1 MATAKK
7 KPAAKKTSKRT
18 KPAAAKT
25 TSKTTK
31 KAVAKASAVT
41 KTVSRFE
48 LLRRFHLFAAG
59 ISALI
64 AIAAVFLLGD
74 QAFNLTATYS
84 DKDSIASDTQTVL
97 GTAHQTVTTV
107 EFKYVV
113 AGIFAL
119 SAVLSLLLATSLRTR
134 YEAGIK
140 NSTSGLRW
148 IFTGLIAGL
157 IVEAITLLSGVE
169 DLITL
174 KIVAGLIIS
183 AAALKWLVERD
194 IKNGSPKWGAFVL
207 SAFVAILAWL
217 PAVAAVVG
225 THLYGMERYGWHV
238 YALLAL
244 IIAAGIKFGVIQYG
258 FVKNASERRDYISVE
273 EKYLSNDLFIKLAFA
288 AVVFAAL
295 ID

>member
-7 KPAAKKTSKRT
+7 KTAAKKASKRT
-18 KPAAAKT
+18 KSAAAKT
-25 TSKTTK
+25 SSKTTK
-31 KAVAKASAVT
+31 KVSAAK
-41 KTVSRFE
+41 KTVPRLE
-48 LLRRFHLFAAG
+48 LMRRFHLFVAG

-64 AIAAVFLLGD
+64 AVAAIFVLGD
-74 QAFNLTATYS
+74 QAYNFTTAYS
-84 DKDSIASDTQTVL
+84 DKDVIASETQTVL
-97 GTAHQTVTTV
+97 GTAHQTVATV
-107 EFKYVV
+107 EFKYMV

-119 SAVLSLLLATSLRTR
+119 SAVLSLLLATTLRAR

-148 IFTGLIAGL
+148 IFTGVIAGL
-157 IVEAITLLSGVE
+157 IVEATTLLTGVE

-174 KIVAGLIIS
+174 KLVAGLIV
-183 AAALKWLVERD
+183 ATAVLRWLVERD
-194 IKNGSPKWGAFVL
+194 IKNGSPKWGAFIL
-207 SAFVAILAWL
+207 SAFTAVLAWL

-238 YALLAL
+238 YALVVL
-244 IIAAGIKFGVIQYG
+244 IIAAGIKFGVIQYR
-258 FVKNASERRDYISVE
+258 FVKNASERRDYVRVE
-273 EKYLSNDLFIKLAFA
+273 EKYLSNELFIKLAFA